1 MTSITLLNATLSNP
15 QLNKLTSGIKNGVEV
30 TLNLSSNLVG
40 DTNDKTNFPNKF
52 LTGAQVSRLCKEFA
66 NGSSANVKLSK
77 TQLSKMIQLEGF
89 FSDIWYNGYDRIR
102 RSKNASKK
110 GAPKLV
116 INAAKYLVI
125 RGTNE
130 LNKKI

>member
-1 MTSITLLNATLSNP
+1 M
-15 QLNKLTSGIKNGVEV
+15 
-30 TLNLSSNLVG
+30 VG

-89 FSDIWYNGYDRIR
+89 FSDIWYNGYDRIW

-116 INAAKYLVI
+116 INAAKYFVI
-125 RGTNE
+125 RGTN
-130 LNKKI
+130 

>member
-30 TLNLSSNLVG
+30 TLNHSSNLVG
-40 DTNDKTNFPNKF
+40 DTNDETNFPNKF
-52 LTGAQVSRLCKEFA
+52 LTGAQVSRLRKEFA

-89 FSDIWYNGYDRIR
+89 FSDI
-102 RSKNASKK
+102 
-110 GAPKLV
+110 
-116 INAAKYLVI
+116 
-125 RGTNE
+125 
-130 LNKKI
+130 